1 MKSIKKS
8 AASVISQ
15 TNRYI
20 IPTYARYPLVM
31 TKGKGAWLWDI
42 HGKKYLDFLAGV
54 AVNNLGYQHPQI
66 NKVIKDQT
74 NYLLHT
80 SNLLYT
86 SWQADF
92 AKKLVDLTDLY
103 QCFLCNSGAEAVEA
117 AIKLARYYSIGKFG
131 PHKYEIIVFQNSFH
145 GRTLGALSAT
155 AQKKYQQGFG
165 PLVKGFKV
173 IPFNQIDLVK
183 KNISKKTCA
192 VLVEPIQGEGGV
204 NIPSPDY
211 LRKLSDLC
219 HQKNILLICDEV
231 QVGIGR
237 TGYLLASHYYKAKPH
252 LITLAKGLGSG
263 MPLGACVVDKRI
275 AQVAKPGVHAS
286 TFGGNPL
293 ACRIGLETLKIIS
306 REIFLKQVRQKGK
319 LLLKLLTELKKSCSE
334 IKEVRGLGLMVAV
347 EFKTPIAKTIH
358 QEALKRGLIL
368 NPLGEKILRFVPPLI
383 ISKKEIRWGVGILR
397 KILNKLEL

>member
-8 AASVISQ
+8 AASVINQ

-66 NKVIKDQT
+66 VRAIKDQA
-74 NYLLHT
+74 NFLLHT

-86 SWQADF
+86 PWLADF
-92 AKKLVDLTDLY
+92 AKKLVDLSGLE
-103 QCFLCNSGAEAVEA
+103 QCFLCNSGAEAIEA
-117 AIKLARYYSIGKFG
+117 AIKLARYYSIQKFG

-155 AQKKYQQGFG
+155 AQKKYQKGFG

-173 IPFNQIDLVK
+173 VPFNRIDLVK
-183 KNISKKTCA
+183 KNISNKTCA
-192 VLVEPIQGEGGV
+192 ILVEPIQGEGGV
-204 NIPSPDY
+204 NIPFPRF
-211 LRKLSDLC
+211 LKELSILC

-237 TGYLLASHYYKAKPH
+237 TGYLFVSPHYQAKPH

-263 MPLGACVVDKRI
+263 MPMGACIVDKRI
-275 AQVAKPGVHAS
+275 AKVMKPGVHAS

-293 ACRIGLETLKIIS
+293 ACRIGLETLKIIGQ
-306 REIFLKQVRQKGK
+306 ENFLKQVRQKGE
-319 LLLKLLTELKKSCSE
+319 LLLQLLTELKKSFPE
-334 IKEVRGLGLMVAV
+334 IIEVRGLGLMAAL
-347 EFKTPIAKTIH
+347 EFKTPIAKKIH
-358 QEALKRGLIL
+358 QEALKQGLIL
-368 NPLGEKILRFVPPLI
+368 NPLGEKTLRFVPPLV
-383 ISKKEIRWGVGILR
+383 ISKKEIRWGIGVLEQILV
-397 KILNKLEL
+397 KMG